1 MPPVTCHPR
10 GWRGKGDLSADRSA
24 QTDHLSLV
32 IYTWEEVQVRWNFK
46 AKTASSASKSR
57 DKSPCSP
64 FLFSWKPQEWSL
76 SNYDISEEPLLQKK
90 L

>member
-1 MPPVTCHPR
+1 MQPVTCPPTWVER
-10 GWRGKGDLSADRSA
+10 KADRSA

-32 IYTWEEVQVRWNFK
+32 IYTWEEVPVRRNFK
-46 AKTASSASKSR
+46 AQTASSTSKSR

-76 SNYDISEEPLLQKK
+76 SNYDISEECLLQKK